1 MPDPRLEQLARVL
14 VNYSTEVKP
23 GDHVAVVASPLATP
37 LVREIVRQ
45 VLRAGAYPYPL
56 MGYDTYI
63 GYFGFD
69 DVFLTEA
76 NDDQLEHVSRIESML
91 RGEFEAMIVLRSRE
105 NTRSLAGV
113 DNERR
118 AIRNRAHLPLQDLFR
133 QRSARGELRWCFS
146 LFPTAA
152 LAQDAEMSLE
162 DYERFVFAGM
172 YADEPDAAARWRQ
185 QRDEQARL
193 VEWLRGRKQV
203 VVRGPNADLRL
214 SIDGRTFV
222 NSCGLFNMPD
232 GEIYTGPV
240 EDSVEG
246 TVRFTYPAVADGI
259 EVDGIELTFERGRVV
274 RATAAKNE
282 AFLLSG
288 LDTDAGSRYLGEWAI
303 GNNAR
308 INRFTK
314 DILFDEKIAGSF
326 HLALGAGYPETGSKN
341 HSAIHWD
348 LICDMRQGG
357 QILVD
362 GDLFYDSGKFTV

>member
-1 MPDPRLEQLARVL
+1 MADPRLEQLARVL
-14 VNYSTEVKP
+14 VNYSTEIKP
-23 GDHVAVVASPLATP
+23 RDHVGVIASPLATP

-45 VLRAGAYPYPL
+45 VLRAGGYAYPL
-56 MGYDTYI
+56 LGFDTYP

-69 DVFLTEA
+69 DIFLTEA
-76 NDDQLEHVSRIESML
+76 NDDQLQHVSRIERML
-91 RGEFEAMIVLRSRE
+91 RSEFEALIIVRSRE

-118 AIRNRAHLPLQDLFR
+118 AMRNRAHAELQAVFLE
-133 QRSARGELRWCFS
+133 RGSRRELKWCFT

-152 LAQDAEMSLE
+152 LAQDADMSLE
-162 DYERFVFAGM
+162 DYEKFVFGGM
-172 YADEPDAAARWRQ
+172 YVDKPDAAAHWRQ

-193 VEWLRGRKQV
+193 IEWLRGRKRIEV
-203 VVRGPNADLRL
+203 HGPNADLRL
-214 SIDGRTFV
+214 SVEGRTFV
-222 NSCGLFNMPD
+222 NCCGQVNMPD
-232 GEIYTGPV
+232 GEIFTGPV
-240 EDSVEG
+240 EDSAEG
-246 TVRFTYPAVADGI
+246 WVRFTYPAIASGV

-274 RATAAKNE
+274 KASASKNE
-282 AFLLSG
+282 GFLLSA

-326 HLALGAGYPETGSKN
+326 HMAVGSGYPETGSKN

-348 LICDMRQGG
+348 MICDMRQGG